1 MFYVINQPFL
11 GGKRSGIKL
20 YQLDEAISPEQKTST
35 RNPGRQ
41 IDFTK
46 PYVARPFES
55 IFLQSKSRA

>member
-1 MFYVINQPFL
+1 MFYVINPPFL

-41 IDFTK
+41 RHIKINFC
-46 PYVARPFES
+46 ARAQPCN
-55 IFLQSKSRA
+55 FL

>member
-1 MFYVINQPFL
+1 MFYVINRPFL

-20 YQLDEAISPEQKTST
+20 YKLDEAIYPEQKTST

-46 PYVARPFES
+46 PYVARPFDS